1 MNIAEWR
8 AHRVVPQVLRH
19 FLYLNFLGALAG
31 SKIGWHFIIHEYY
44 WAVHL
49 KKQASN
55 FFTVLRLGSGMG
67 LGLWWWWWLW
77 LWFWLWLWVL
87 EWEPPYRWL
96 QRDLHRQ
103 LFPHGRRQCRWA
115 QRISI
120 SIRGYLRHWVPHRRH
135 RASPRVKWALLRCW
149 LHPHHNSQAALDLS
163 RLRLHHWHSRAKV
176 QNVAYFLIVELK
188 SSLLLLRESILS
200 LKSICLEDEEPHY
213 YQEDQDSWHL

>member
-103 LFPHGRRQCRWA
+103 LFPHRRRQCRWA
-115 QRISI
+115 QRTFNFDSRIS
-120 SIRGYLRHWVPHRRH
+120 
-135 RASPRVKWALLRCW
+135 
-149 LHPHHNSQAALDLS
+149 
-163 RLRLHHWHSRAKV
+163 
-176 QNVAYFLIVELK
+176 
-188 SSLLLLRESILS
+188 SSLGTSSSSSCFSESEVSSLEMLASSSPQLS
-200 LKSICLEDEEPHY
+200 SC
-213 YQEDQDSWHL
+213 SWPVSSASSSLAF